1 MTADL
6 DKELEDS
13 QRIMMEIK
21 TIFNTVPNGEDRP
34 QLNQDQRQEQLARY
48 LAANGPQLLMPDM
61 EEAVVVDIETILNGL
76 KSHAES
82 LKNKVAA
89 QGQLRNNSERPIEN
103 LNLEECAA
111 SLDDFSKRLANIK
124 LNTTNGNNRNRVLE
138 MKLAQLCED
147 VNNLKQV
154 NEIIDNSANSLL
166 SIKLFWSTLLISKV
180 KNDTWR

>member
-82 LKNKVAA
+82 LKNEVAA

-138 MKLAQLCED
+138 LKLAQLCED

-154 NEIIDNSANSLL
+154 NEII
-166 SIKLFWSTLLISKV
+166 
-180 KNDTWR
+180 